1 MHFANPFAA
10 PGYWFKGCLHVHS
23 TASDGCLTPEEVID
37 WYRSRGYQFLALTD
51 HGVLSEAQ
59 SLGDG
64 FITLSGIEVE
74 RTDPLTGEYHIV
86 GLGLNRAPNLDGGQD
101 LPLQEAINRLRATG
115 ALVALAHPYW
125 TGQMSKDL
133 LGLEGCF
140 ALEVYNGGCE
150 IDDGKGFS
158 IVHWDDLLA
167 AGHRLWGLA
176 VDDAHWRNGSKD
188 AGLGWVWVK
197 ARVLTQDA
205 ILDALA
211 QGYFFA
217 SSGPQILDL
226 RFDESHGQLHLQC
239 TPSVLVDFIGNGS
252 RSCRITAPAG
262 GTLTSAS
269 YRLKEGQRY
278 VRVACRDAQGCWVW
292 CNPIFLEE
300 ERR

>member
-1 MHFANPFAA
+1 MDFANPFAL

-37 WYRSRGYQFLALTD
+37 WYRSRGYHFLALTD

-74 RTDPLTGEYHIV
+74 RIDPLTGEYHIV
-86 GLGLNRAPNLDGGQD
+86 GLGLNRAPNLNGGQN

-115 ALVALAHPYW
+115 ALVSLAHPYW

-150 IDDGKGFS
+150 IDDARGFS

-176 VDDAHWRNGSKD
+176 VDDAHWYNGSKD

-197 ARVLTQDA
+197 AP
-205 ILDALA
+205 ALA
-211 QGYFFA
+211 QEA
-217 SSGPQILDL
+217 SSMP
-226 RFDESHGQLHLQC
+226 
-239 TPSVLVDFIGNGS
+239 FIRAIS
-252 RSCRITAPAG
+252 TRVAAPRS
-262 GTLTSAS
+262 LTSDWTSHLDS
-269 YRLKEGQRY
+269 YTCNALRR
-278 VRVACRDAQGCWVW
+278 CWSISSATARGAAGSQH
-292 CNPIFLEE
+292 PPG
-300 ERR
+300 RP